1 MKVICKNCGKAFNL
15 SKNDETKIEE
25 LSTPNTYPVK
35 INSFLC
41 KNCFN
46 KNYQVGSII
55 RKSREDLDLD
65 VDKE

>member
-1 MKVICKNCGKAFNL
+1 MNIICKNCGKAFNL
-15 SKNDETKIEE
+15 SQNDETKIEE

-46 KNYQVGSII
+46 KNYHVGSII